1 MCKYENVKMGFSIWF
16 KLNGLMKLTGI
27 KNNHRF
33 TVSPTTGNFL
43 CRQIP
48 YFLLLFLPFSSGA
61 QSVNGS
67 WYGKAEIIL
76 EGNHNNYLTELNL
89 KQKGS
94 SVEGIMGYY
103 FKNQYQSFFVRGQYN
118 AKTRALRIED
128 VPIVYFRSNDAKP
141 TVNCTMDFEAI
152 LTVSKIKSNLKGY
165 FIRTEKYKYTCPDLS
180 LLFTKDEKENT
191 DSILKEAA
199 VVQRK
204 WQPSAEEVVVT
215 PEVMAAKKS
224 DPPPPELEKF
234 EERKTYLVNDIFVD
248 SDSLR
253 ISLYDNG
260 DIDGDSISVFYNKIP
275 IVQHQL
281 LNAQGTNFY
290 LKLDPLTKVHELSMF
305 AENLGTIPPNTALM
319 IIHDGFNRY
328 EIFLTSSYTL
338 NGTVRIRRR

>member
-1 MCKYENVKMGFSIWF
+1 MVLRNKNQSLETGKFITGFIIF
-16 KLNGLMKLTGI
+16 AVLLT
-27 KNNHRF
+27 
-33 TVSPTTGNFL
+33 
-43 CRQIP
+43 
-48 YFLLLFLPFSSGA
+48 LPFSSAA
-61 QSVNGS
+61 QSVDGS

-103 FKNQYQSFFVRGQYN
+103 FKNQYQSFFVRGKYN
-118 AKTRALRIED
+118 AKTRLLVIDD

-152 LTVSKIKSNLKGY
+152 LTASKIKSNLRGY
-165 FIRTEKYKYTCPDLS
+165 FIRTEKYKYTCPDLN

-191 DSILKEAA
+191 DSILKEAVA
-199 VVQRK
+199 ITRK
-204 WQPSAEEVVVT
+204 WEPSAEDVVVT
-215 PEVMAAKKS
+215 PEVIAVKRS

-234 EERKTYLVNDIFVD
+234 EERKPYLVNDIMVE

-260 DIDGDSISVFYNKIP
+260 DIDGDTISVFYNKVP

-290 LKLDPLTKVHELSMF
+290 LQLDKTTKVHELSMF
-305 AENLGTIPPNTALM
+305 AENLGSIPPNTALM
-319 IIHDGFNRY
+319 IIHDGATRY